1 MQNIMQHINKIKCFQ
16 KKREE
21 NISHHSVIFF
31 FSTFS
36 FCSYGSTRFVTKCII
51 IINLIPNKVTTN
63 FMIAD
68 IAICTILIGY
78 L

>member
-1 MQNIMQHINKIKCFQ
+1 MLP
-16 KKREE
+16 KKKGRKYFPPF
-21 NISHHSVIFF
+21 SDFFF